1 MHFTRISLHLAGG
14 ASVPTM
20 AVPPSDPTE
29 WEVTSPTRQSLRISR
44 LDECAAPHPHS
55 FPTCRQ
61 VAVQSAELAAI
72 PAGVMFLGSIMT
84 ILSPAPPPKIMAHA
98 LQHLAAGIM
107 LAAIAMELV
116 TFPPAM
122 QDAQPPR
129 AQRQD

>member
-1 MHFTRISLHLAGG
+1 
-14 ASVPTM
+14 
-20 AVPPSDPTE
+20 
-29 WEVTSPTRQSLRISR
+29 
-44 LDECAAPHPHS
+44 
-55 FPTCRQ
+55 
-61 VAVQSAELAAI
+61 
-72 PAGVMFLGSIMT
+72 MFLGSIMT